1 MCATFPR
8 TPSAG
13 QASTTFISE
22 QLSALLTALA
32 PAAAALNLT
41 VAAASGLVSEE
52 VRHQVQAHATDR
64 VLRGQEAS
72 SQQLQQVQHAT
83 DRVLRGQEAS
93 SQQLQQLLGGQEAL
107 NRQVLQQLLGGQEA
121 FNRQVLQ
128 QLAGLALAV
137 QGNATRGDRGGVI
150 PSPASENQGANA
162 KGIDRWASTWC

>member
-72 SQQLQQVQHAT
+72 SQQLQQ
-83 DRVLRGQEAS
+83 
-93 SQQLQQLLGGQEAL
+93 
-107 NRQVLQQLLGGQEA
+107 LLGGQEA